1 MLPVWAYG
9 IEGLQSLEQKSCG
22 CGDSGHKHVTVA
34 MDVKKDCGWAWECPE
49 TVRVFF
55 FLLRVLFCCGCG
67 GAFFFLLRV
76 RGRVFFLLRV
86 RGARFFFCCGC
97 GGAFFFVAG
106 AVRAPFFLQRVRSVF
121 AVFSIF
127 YYENLYFL

>member
-1 MLPVWAYG
+1 MGPALGFLCFRGYG
-9 IEGLQSLEQKSCG
+9 FRGSSASDFPGVQGLKGKS
-22 CGDSGHKHVTVA
+22 
-34 MDVKKDCGWAWECPE
+34 
-49 TVRVFF
+49 VFF

-76 RGRVFFLLRV
+76 RGRVFFFAA
-86 RGARFFFCCGC
+86 GAGGAFFFFAVGAGALFFCCGC
-97 GGAFFFVAG
+97 RGGAFFF
-106 AVRAPFFLQRVRSVF
+106 LRVRSVV